1 MKLQKTATKNRDTNG
16 VAVVIGMVEVAD
28 TGVRNST
35 HNVAV
40 VIGMMEVAGT
50 GVRNSTH
57 IVAVDG

>member
-1 MKLQKTATKNRDTNG
+1 MKLQKTATKNGDTNG
-16 VAVVIGMVEVAD
+16 
-28 TGVRNST
+28 
-35 HNVAV
+35 VAV